1 LADLA
6 YAYCNSRRY
15 SDYPWV
21 GISKLAVHRHRE
33 ETAPLVQL
41 LNDLQVSVVGGRFG
55 VGGVP
60 SGYFN
65 LRLAALRLDNSFI
78 YGTDE
83 HGALTASF

>member
-1 LADLA
+1 
-6 YAYCNSRRY
+6 
-15 SDYPWV
+15 V

-60 SGYFN
+60 SGYLKICDWQLFV
-65 LRLAALRLDNSFI
+65 LTTASS
-78 YGTDE
+78 T
-83 HGALTASF
+83 ALTSTAR